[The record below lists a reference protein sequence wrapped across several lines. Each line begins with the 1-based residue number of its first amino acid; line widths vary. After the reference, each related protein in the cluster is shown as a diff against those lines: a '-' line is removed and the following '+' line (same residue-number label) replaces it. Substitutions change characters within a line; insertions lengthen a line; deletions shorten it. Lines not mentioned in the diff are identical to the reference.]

1 MGLINSLLFSDRTP
15 ALLKRSLD
23 LNTQKASVH
32 AANIANAE
40 TPGYKASRFE
50 FEGVLRSAVDG
61 SAMPMKA
68 THAGHFGAP
77 AQNIGSIH
85 GITDIDLTRGR
96 IDGNNVDM
104 EKEVTAFS
112 ETQIAYDAAITA
124 MNKRSGII
132 KSAITDV
139 K

>member
-1 MGLINSLLFSDRTP
+1 MGLIGSILFSDRTP
-15 ALLKRSLD
+15 AMLKRSLD
-23 LNTQKASVH
+23 LNAQKASVH

-50 FEGVLRSAVDG
+50 FEGILRGVVDG

-77 AQNIGSIH
+77 IQDIRSIQ
-85 GITDIDLTRGR
+85 GVTDIDLTPGR

-104 EKEVTAFS
+104 EKEVSAFS

>member
-1 MGLINSLLFSDRTP
+1 MGLINSVLFSDRTP

-23 LNTQKASVH
+23 LNAQKASVH

-40 TPGYKASRFE
+40 TPGFKASRFE
-50 FEGVLRSAVDG
+50 FESVLRGAVDG
-61 SAMPMKA
+61 SAMPLKA

-77 AQNIGSIH
+77 MQDIK
-85 GITDIDLTRGR
+85 GIQGVTDVDLTRGR

-112 ETQIAYDAAITA
+112 ETQMAYDAAITA
-124 MNKRSGII
+124 MNKRGSII

-139 K
+139 R

>member
-1 MGLINSLLFSDRTP
+1 MGLINSILFSDRTP
-15 ALLKRSLD
+15 VILKRSLD
-23 LNTQKASVH
+23 FNAQKASVH

-40 TPGYKASRFE
+40 TPGFKASRFE
-50 FEGVLRSAVDG
+50 FEGVLRGVVDG
-61 SAMPMKA
+61 SAMPMKI
-68 THAGHFGAP
+68 THAGHFAAP
-77 AQNIGSIH
+77 AQDIRSIQ
-85 GITDIDLTRGR
+85 GVTDVDLTRGR

-104 EKEVTAFS
+104 EKEVSAFS

-124 MNKRSGII
+124 MTKRSGII

>member
-1 MGLINSLLFSDRTP
+1 MGFINSVLFSDRTP

-23 LNTQKASVH
+23 LNAQKASVH

-40 TPGYKASRFE
+40 TPGFKASRFE
-50 FEGVLRSAVDG
+50 FEGVLRGAMDG
-61 SAMPMKA
+61 SAMPMKV

-77 AQNIGSIH
+77 MQDIK
-85 GITDIDLTRGR
+85 GIQGVTDVDLTRGR

-112 ETQIAYDAAITA
+112 ETQMAYDAAITA

-139 K
+139 R

>member
-1 MGLINSLLFSDRTP
+1 MGLINSVLFSDRTP

-23 LNTQKASVH
+23 LNAQKASVH

-40 TPGYKASRFE
+40 TPGFKASRFE
-50 FEGVLRSAVDG
+50 FEGVLRGAVDG

-77 AQNIGSIH
+77 MQDIK
-85 GITDIDLTRGR
+85 GIQGVTDVDLTRGR

-124 MNKRSGII
+124 MNKRTGII
-132 KSAITDV
+132 RSAITDV
-139 K
+139 R